1 MTRELKL
8 ALIVGFAL
16 VLVVTVLISDH
27 LSRARHVPL
36 APAREDSSLA
46 LGPAIEPAA
55 IPAPASLSR
64 TLSPSPREEPAYANS
79 DAPSF
84 LEEPAPSG
92 DSFSDLINEARR
104 MGMNVLRGPDG
115 QWHIT
120 PVAQHETLR
129 TQPDPAPRQDP
140 RPLPPLVPEPR
151 PQAEPERMHSIV
163 PGDSLFALSQR
174 YYGDGK
180 YWRQLAAYNKD
191 RVGDGSVLRVGV
203 KIAIPTL
210 EKLTGRPAEARPEPR
225 IAEARPPQPRSV
237 TTDPAR
243 PADKAR
249 TYTVQ
254 KGDTLGQISQRMLG
268 TSRRV
273 PEIIKLNGIEDEDT
287 VRIGMVLKLP
297 PR

>member
-36 APAREDSSLA
+36 APAREDAAFA
-46 LGPAIEPAA
+46 LGPAIEPATIA
-55 IPAPASLSR
+55 PPASLSR
-64 TLSPSPREEPAYANS
+64 TLQPAPREESAYAVNEE
-79 DAPSF
+79 PSI
-84 LEEPAPSG
+84 LEEPAPAPSG

-120 PVAQHETLR
+120 PVAQHETVR
-129 TQPDPAPRQDP
+129 TQPDSAPRQDP
-140 RPLPPLVPEPR
+140 RPLPPILPEPR
-151 PQAEPERMHSIV
+151 PQVEPDRQHSIV
-163 PGDSLFALSQR
+163 AGDSLFALSQR

-203 KIAIPTL
+203 KIAIPTF
-210 EKLTGRPAEARPEPR
+210 EKLTGRPPEPR
-225 IAEARPPQPRSV
+225 PAPGLADAKPRSAPAEA
-237 TTDPAR
+237 AR
-243 PADKAR
+243 PADPPR

-268 TSRRV
+268 TARRV
-273 PEIIKLNGIEDEDT
+273 PEIIRLNGIEDQDT